1 MSEEAREHWISSLG
15 TGVVGAT
22 NTQKD
27 QELPLPCPIEETCYC
42 RAFWQ
47 LKITS
52 LMQSSPRSP
61 SSHTTKGTLP
71 SCKEEERHTKAVL
84 TEFQGSLL
92 PNEWLFY
99 FSLIYYILT
108 TVSTLSPLLP
118 PFSLKSPTPDYRKQ
132 QAFQGHQPN
141 RAYIIPYTETKHILS
156 HRGWTREP
164 SREERVPQVDKS
176 HGQSQFPLL
185 GFPQKHQATE
195 T

>member
-52 LMQSSPRSP
+52 LMQSSPWFP
-61 SSHTTKGTLP
+61 SSHTTKGTLL
-71 SCKEEERHTKAVL
+71 SCKEERRHTKAVL
-84 TEFQGSLL
+84 TEFQVSLL
-92 PNEWLFY
+92 PNEWLFFY
-99 FSLIYYILT
+99 FLLIYYILT

-132 QAFQGHQPN
+132 QAFQGHQLN
-141 RAYIIPYTETKHILS
+141 RAYIIPHWDQA

-176 HGQSQFPLL
+176 HGQSLFPLL